1 MHMLEIIDGSGFFK
15 YPVIQTAINIGLN
28 LIIYGILNSILNT
41 IIKKHLDPTSRLMAN
56 RVKSFILKT
65 ILLLT
70 ILNQFNAFSDV
81 LKAIMASTGVITLA
95 LSLAAQD
102 AVGNLVNGFMIYTF
116 RPFKLGDLIKIS
128 DYNITGYVIDI
139 SLRHTI
145 IKTFEN
151 TEVIVPNSSMN
162 KVVLENVSNTDSKKV
177 NFLFIGIS
185 YDSDLDKAMRIIRE
199 EIQNHPHFLDGRT
212 QEEIDDGAPLVNI
225 KLINFGESSLD
236 LRATVYSTDNAQGF
250 AMLSD
255 LRIAIK
261 KRFDQEGIEIPYP
274 HQTVIM
280 K

>member
-1 MHMLEIIDGSGFFK
+1 MIEIIDGSGFFK
-15 YPVIQTAINIGLN
+15 YPLLQTAINLGLN
-28 LIIYGILNSILNT
+28 VLIYAILNTIIKT
-41 IIKKHLDPTSRLMAN
+41 IIKKHLDPTNQVLAN
-56 RVKSFILKT
+56 RVKSFVLKT
-65 ILLLT
+65 ILLFT
-70 ILNQFNAFSDV
+70 ILYQFNAFSDV
-81 LKAIMASTGVITLA
+81 LKAIVASTGVITLA

-116 RPFKLGDLIKIS
+116 RPFKIGDLIKIS

-162 KVVLENVSNTDSKKV
+162 KVVLENVSNTESKKV
-177 NFLFIGIS
+177 NFLYIAIS
-185 YDSDLDKAMRIIRE
+185 YDSDLDKAMKIISE
-199 EIQNHPHFLDGRT
+199 EVQKHPLFLDGRSD
-212 QEEIDDGAPLVNI
+212 EEIAANAPVVNI

-236 LRATVYSTDNAQGF
+236 LRATVYSKDNAQGF
-250 AMLSD
+250 SILSD

-261 KRFDQEGIEIPYP
+261 KRFDEEGIEIPYP
-274 HQTVIM
+274 HQTIVM